1 MRFPYLHNI
10 IFSPICQHL
19 LQKIFGRSDKLYS
32 LFIAEVAK
40 QMKIRHMN
48 QRQLAEAIGYP
59 YASVRKFMCER
70 YESEAIANAIAAYLN
85 IER

>member
-1 MRFPYLHNI
+1 MY
-10 IFSPICQHL
+10 
-19 LQKIFGRSDKLYS
+19 G

-59 YASVRKFMCER
+59 YANVRKFMCER
-70 YESEAIANAIAAYLN
+70 YDSEAIANAIASYLG